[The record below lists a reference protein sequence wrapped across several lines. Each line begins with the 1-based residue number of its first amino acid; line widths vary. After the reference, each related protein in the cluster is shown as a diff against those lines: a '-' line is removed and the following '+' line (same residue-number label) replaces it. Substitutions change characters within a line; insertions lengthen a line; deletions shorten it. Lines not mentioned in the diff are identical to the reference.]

1 MIDFSY
7 LEIVDFLRNFEK
19 GRAAIGFLDRSNGT
33 FVIGLFH
40 DTDPVNVMAKIA
52 GFTAYGYLTYMTHII
67 PKKEELIEL
76 LELYKKDVNDA
87 NFWWESDEGVPYSED
102 VLKMAEYL
110 NGDIGDDELDE
121 DIFERL
127 LEQYKEP
134 NRDKSKPKEKPKL
147 TLIKTENEDEK

>member
-1 MIDFSY
+1 M
-7 LEIVDFLRNFEK
+7 
-19 GRAAIGFLDRSNGT
+19 
-33 FVIGLFH
+33 
-40 DTDPVNVMAKIA
+40 
-52 GFTAYGYLTYMTHII
+52 
-67 PKKEELIEL
+67 
-76 LELYKKDVNDA
+76 ELYKKDVSDG

-134 NRDKSKPKEKPKL
+134 NRESSKPKEKPKL